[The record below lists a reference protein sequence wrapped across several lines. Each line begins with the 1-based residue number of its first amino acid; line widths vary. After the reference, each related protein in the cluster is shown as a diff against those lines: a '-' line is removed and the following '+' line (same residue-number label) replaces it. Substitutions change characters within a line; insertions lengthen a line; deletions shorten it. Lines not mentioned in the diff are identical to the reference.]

1 MTSQLQLIIKEEAA
15 EEILNAFD
23 YYEEQQYGL
32 GDYFL
37 NTLKNRFTTLLLQP
51 NACPVVYAN
60 YRQAVVPKFPFVI
73 VYEIERDTIIVFSVF
88 HTSRDPK
95 GKIK

>member
-1 MTSQLQLIIKEEAA
+1 MTRQFQLIIKEEAT

-23 YYEEQQYGL
+23 YYEEQQLGL

-37 NTLKNRFTTLLLQP
+37 NTLKNRFANLLQQP
-51 NACPVVYAN
+51 NACTVVYASF
-60 YRQAVVPKFPFVI
+60 RQAVVPKFPFVI
-73 VYEIERDTIIVFSVF
+73 VYEIEREAIIVFSVF

-95 GKIK
+95 RKIK